1 MRRASSILL
10 LLSLLVFVAG
20 CDLFGDDDETPSAS
34 GVYVANAGGFGNQ
47 NSSITIYNPE
57 TGDVQELP
65 PQGQAGFASYIQSI
79 RVIDGSLYVVFG
91 ETGTVDV
98 YDVASNEQTGQIAGI
113 PNPRYVAVDGDRAY
127 VTSQDYGP
135 NASDLDVVDVNSD
148 AVVDSV
154 NVGGTP
160 EDVTVVGD
168 RVAVALG
175 GFGFGSSIA
184 LVNPQSLEVQ
194 TVDVGCTGPRS
205 LVDAGNRVVV
215 FCTGRAPNG
224 DDPGAPGAVRVV
236 NVADGTLAS
245 DDAVDLD
252 TQISSAS
259 FGQHVSFSP
268 AASEAYALL
277 ATGEVLR
284 YGLDGSIARLDVSGA
299 PAGAVGYDT
308 RTEQLYVGRLA
319 ASGNP
324 FDTPGTVTVHDRS
337 GAALD
342 TLDAGI
348 APAHVD
354 VSPIAP

>member
-1 MRRASSILL
+1 MRRASTLFILL
-10 LLSLLVFVAG
+10 TFLIFFSG
-20 CDLFGDDDETPSAS
+20 CDLFGDDEQAPTAS

-57 TGDVQELP
+57 TGAMQELP

-79 RVIDGSLYVVFG
+79 RVVDGSLYVLFG

-113 PNPRYVAVDGDRAY
+113 PNPRYLAVDGDQAY

-135 NASDLDVVDVNSD
+135 NASDLDVVDLASGT
-148 AVVDSV
+148 VVDSV
-154 NVGGTP
+154 NVSGTP

-175 GFGFGSSIA
+175 AFGFGSNIA
-184 LVNPQSLEVQ
+184 LVDRQNLDVQ

-205 LVDAGNRVVV
+205 LVGTGSRVVV

-224 DDPGAPGAVRVV
+224 EDPGVPGAVRVV
-236 NVADGTLAS
+236 NVADGTIATDL
-245 DDAVDLD
+245 AVDLD

-259 FGQHVSFSP
+259 FGQHVYFSP

-284 YGLDGSIARLDVSGA
+284 YGLDGSTTRLDVSGA
-299 PAGAVGYDT
+299 PAGAVGYDA

-324 FDTPGTVTVHDRS
+324 FDTPGTITIHDRS
-337 GAALD
+337 GTALD
-342 TLDAGI
+342 TLNGGI

-354 VSPIAP
+354 LSPIAP